1 MDYTVLGILQ
11 ARILEQVAIS
21 FSSGSSQ
28 PRDWTQVSELQADSL
43 ADEPQGKP
51 KKERYTQLN
60 VELHRIARRDQKAF
74 LSGQCKEIEG
84 KK

>member
-1 MDYTVLGILQ
+1 MDYTVLGILP
-11 ARILEQVAIS
+11 ARILERVAIP

-28 PRDWTQVSELQADSL
+28 PRDWTQVSELQADFL

-60 VELHRIARRDQKAF
+60 VEFNRIARRDKKAF
-74 LSGQCKEIEG
+74 LSEQCIEIEG